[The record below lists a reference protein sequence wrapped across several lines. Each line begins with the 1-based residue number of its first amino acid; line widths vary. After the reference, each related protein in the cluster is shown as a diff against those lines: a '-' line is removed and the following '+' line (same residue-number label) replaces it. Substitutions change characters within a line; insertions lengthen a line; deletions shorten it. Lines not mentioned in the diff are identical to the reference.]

1 MMIILII
8 NNNETEK
15 NLSSPELADVNN
27 DFRHKIICK
36 QLDVHNLNL
45 LKLSLCSSYFI
56 IGHDR

>member
-1 MMIILII
+1 MKQK
-8 NNNETEK
+8 K

-27 DFRHKIICK
+27 DFRHKIICE
-36 QLDVHNLNL
+36 QLDVHDLNL

>member
-8 NNNETEK
+8 IIMKQKK

-27 DFRHKIICK
+27 DFRHKIICD
-36 QLDVHNLNL
+36 QLDVHDLNL